1 MIEKLEQLLVG
12 PDVTIFAALD
22 ALSKGAKQIVLV
34 VDDQRKLLGTV
45 TDGDIRRGL
54 LRGLVLD
61 AKVSEVMNTN
71 PHTAT
76 VNDDGAEVMAREV
89 KKLIHNVPVLDSIGL
104 VVGLLTDD
112 DRLMPKIQSTP
123 VVLMAGGKG
132 VRLHPLTLDT
142 PKPMLKIGE
151 TPIIEIIIRN
161 LRAQGFRKIYISVNY
176 LAEVIENHIKDG
188 AWLDVEVEY
197 LYEDQ
202 PLGTAGAIAQLIGK
216 ISEPFLVM
224 NSDLLTK
231 TDFRQLVK
239 NHRKTKASATL
250 GVREYSFQIPYGV
263 VNLDGDVV
271 DSISEKPT
279 HRSLVSAGIY
289 ALSPEALKLTTTGEY
304 CDMPTL
310 LDRVREKGDKVVA
323 FPIHESWLDI
333 GRHDDLQLARN
344 NMSHWIDNA

>member
-12 PDVTIFAALD
+12 PDVTILAALE
-22 ALSKGAKQIVLV
+22 AISKGAKQIVLV

-54 LRGLVLD
+54 LRGLALD
-61 AKVSEVMNTN
+61 AKVAEVLNPN

-76 VNDDGAEVMAREV
+76 IDDDSSEVMNREL
-89 KKLIHNVPVLDSIGL
+89 KNAIHNVPVIDGQGI
-104 VVGLLTDD
+104 VVGLLTDE
-112 DRLMPKIQSTP
+112 DRLAVKIQSTP

-142 PKPMLKIGE
+142 PKPMLKIGD

-161 LRAQGFRKIYISVNY
+161 LRAQGFRKIFISVNY
-176 LAEVIENHIKDG
+176 LAEVIESHIKDG
-188 AWLDVEVEY
+188 AWLDVDVEY

-202 PLGTAGAIAQLIGK
+202 PLGTAGAIAQLSGK

-239 NHRKTKASATL
+239 NHKKTRASATL

-271 DSISEKPT
+271 ASISEKPT

-289 ALSPEALKLTTTGEY
+289 ALSPEALELTTAGEY

-310 LDRVREKGDKVVA
+310 LDRVRDQGEKVVA

-333 GRHDDLQLARN
+333 GRHDDLELARS
-344 NMSHWIDNA
+344 NMSHWIDPS